1 MVLACLTMITPNIFS
16 SQINS
21 KNYIFDLEQ
30 EVLGTFLV
38 VEKHKR
44 VGDMI
49 ATITTIST
57 TKSTKIFIEMLGFFN
72 T

>member
-1 MVLACLTMITPNIFS
+1 VITPNIFS

-30 EVLGTFLV
+30 EVLGTLLV
-38 VEKHKR
+38 IEKHKQ
-44 VGDMI
+44 VGVMI

-57 TKSTKIFIEMLGFFN
+57 TKSTKVFIEVLGFFN